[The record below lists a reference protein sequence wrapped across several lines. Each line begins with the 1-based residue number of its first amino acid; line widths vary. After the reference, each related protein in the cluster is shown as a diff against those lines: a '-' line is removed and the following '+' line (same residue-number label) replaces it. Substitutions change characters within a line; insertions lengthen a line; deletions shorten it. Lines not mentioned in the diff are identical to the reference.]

1 MLLPTIVI
9 GIIHIHSTLATRNE
23 NKVHLKI
30 ATIIERPFMFEMV
43 DLNNNTLKIGL
54 VKDLLDILARR
65 LDFTF
70 ELYLVPDG
78 HYGKHHEN
86 GVWDGLMGEV
96 SWETKQMQHF

>member
-1 MLLPTIVI
+1 MLLPTVFI
-9 GIIHIHSTLATRNE
+9 GIIHIHCILATRNE

-54 VKDLLDILARR
+54 VKDLLDILGRR

-78 HYGKHHEN
+78 HYGKRHEN

-96 SWETKQMQHF
+96 SWKTKQMQHF